1 MISTGYIKTLLAQV
15 MQYIAG
21 MPPTIN
27 QEVPMIRYHLD
38 TQQPVR
44 PPMADAIYHAQRCA
58 NGQYRQCVDVHPSQ
72 QQAFERWANHNPAV
86 LAYAD

>member
-1 MISTGYIKTLLAQV
+1 

-21 MPPTIN
+21 MRDHTSTQEDPMTTTTI
-27 QEVPMIRYHLD
+27 ITRYHLD
-38 TQQPVR
+38 TQTPVR
-44 PPMADAIYHAQRCA
+44 PPMADAIYHAQLCA